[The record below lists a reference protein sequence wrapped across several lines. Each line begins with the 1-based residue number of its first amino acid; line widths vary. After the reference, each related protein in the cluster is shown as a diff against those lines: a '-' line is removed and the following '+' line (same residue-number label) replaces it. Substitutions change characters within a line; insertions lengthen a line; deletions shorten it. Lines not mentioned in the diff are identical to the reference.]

1 MIKLKIIS
9 NPYTREIEF
18 LNYNEKIVSWENI
31 CNNNENSKLREF
43 ESDGNFLP
51 FKIKEIIDIIIQEYY
66 IGNEKIQLYFDG
78 TQDEFFEVEN
88 VCNNQSIQ
96 DKVEL
101 SRDKNILE
109 NARIIFQPIKE
120 IFSTV
125 QPIIEDVIKDDKSIN
140 KNLNKVSD
148 ALKDIIPI
156 CVFGNYS
163 AGKSTFINALI
174 GEEILPSGGD
184 PVTAKVYKIERS
196 KYEDTARIKLT
207 YLNEMIDMVFENTE
221 YRLLHGNTDNEL
233 VQEIFTA
240 IEQNEDKS
248 FYSNIRIA
256 LDIINGFEKKDRD
269 TLVISDEIDMEVPF
283 SKKGILGRSY
293 NNFVIFDTPGSNSE
307 SNADHYKVLE
317 GALDGFSNG
326 IPVWVSTYESVDSTD
341 NASLCEKILN
351 IKALDKRFAMIILN
365 KADGSDL
372 DEGGFSNERE
382 NEILEYS
389 SVEKM
394 YASGIYFV
402 SSVMGLGSK
411 KNEGLIDKHYR
422 KVFRSQKEM
431 YCDPEDEDYISL
443 YKYNI
448 MPYQIKK
455 NVVRYSENC
464 SDIIYANSGLYC
476 VEQEMENFA
485 TKYAAYNKCQMVYM
499 FLNSVIKE
507 TDKRIVSRKET
518 LTRTRDARKKELEI
532 KKAQLIDIMDRSSAE
547 AEKRF
552 SSESK
557 LYKDEL
563 IKTKASY
570 KLDIDAL
577 HETIKEFHDQ
587 NAGEKNFEI
596 QQIQYNSAKD
606 KLISN
611 VMKNGKDVFSKGGN
625 FLDKIGKMKNELV
638 QDLDNYKDNRDEKAS
653 VEKEIDKETSD
664 DLLKNVIEQ
673 YKVNLSLAQGVLSDN
688 IKLHWQEN
696 AQSLRNQLVAII
708 TGTDALSSEERD
720 EMTNII
726 INYQVIKFDDEADS
740 IFVKTHFL
748 RGMFWGIQLID
759 DEKLNIKKLA
769 SKYNNETAKMVK
781 AMATD
786 INEKCENCFNNWQS
800 NLLAVIEQNITDY
813 SPELRDMSAMIK
825 EENDKIAELE
835 YDQSTIQQSLK
846 EIGELMAWKNIEG
859 E

>member
-1 MIKLKIIS
+1 M
-9 NPYTREIEF
+9 
-18 LNYNEKIVSWENI
+18 
-31 CNNNENSKLREF
+31 
-43 ESDGNFLP
+43 
-51 FKIKEIIDIIIQEYY
+51 
-66 IGNEKIQLYFDG
+66 
-78 TQDEFFEVEN
+78 
-88 VCNNQSIQ
+88 
-96 DKVEL
+96 
-101 SRDKNILE
+101 
-109 NARIIFQPIKE
+109 
-120 IFSTV
+120 
-125 QPIIEDVIKDDKSIN
+125 
-140 KNLNKVSD
+140 
-148 ALKDIIPI
+148 
-156 CVFGNYS
+156 
-163 AGKSTFINALI
+163 
-174 GEEILPSGGD
+174 
-184 PVTAKVYKIERS
+184 
-196 KYEDTARIKLT
+196 
-207 YLNEMIDMVFENTE
+207 
-221 YRLLHGNTDNEL
+221 
-233 VQEIFTA
+233 
-240 IEQNEDKS
+240 
-248 FYSNIRIA
+248 
-256 LDIINGFEKKDRD
+256 
-269 TLVISDEIDMEVPF
+269 
-283 SKKGILGRSY
+283 
-293 NNFVIFDTPGSNSE
+293 
-307 SNADHYKVLE
+307 
-317 GALDGFSNG
+317 
-326 IPVWVSTYESVDSTD
+326 
-341 NASLCEKILN
+341 
-351 IKALDKRFAMIILN
+351 
-365 KADGSDL
+365 
-372 DEGGFSNERE
+372 
-382 NEILEYS
+382 
-389 SVEKM
+389 
-394 YASGIYFV
+394 
-402 SSVMGLGSK
+402 
-411 KNEGLIDKHYR
+411 
-422 KVFRSQKEM
+422 
-431 YCDPEDEDYISL
+431 
-443 YKYNI
+443 
-448 MPYQIKK
+448 
-455 NVVRYSENC
+455 
-464 SDIIYANSGLYC
+464 
-476 VEQEMENFA
+476 
-485 TKYAAYNKCQMVYM
+485 
-499 FLNSVIKE
+499 
-507 TDKRIVSRKET
+507 
-518 LTRTRDARKKELEI
+518 EI
-532 KKAQLIDIMDRSSAE
+532 KKAQLIDIIDRSSAE

-557 LYKDEL
+557 SYKDEL